1 MVCLGVTVSRANASP
16 ASSDAVATDLRTARR
31 CGVEIWLRMAL
42 SVCDHWCVCGV
53 KRRGKFL
60 GLMMLKV
67 RALAFLTL
75 LKAKR
80 LEEILMLLK
89 R

>member
-1 MVCLGVTVSRANASP
+1 MSRRDCKQGKRF
-16 ASSDAVATDLRTARR
+16 SSLFR
-31 CGVEIWLRMAL
+31 CGSYRFEDRATLWRRDMAPHCF
-42 SVCDHWCVCGV
+42 VTTGCVCGV
-53 KRRGKFL
+53 KRRGKML

-80 LEEILMLLK
+80 LEKILMLLK

>member
-1 MVCLGVTVSRANASP
+1 MPRRDCKQGKRF
-16 ASSDAVATDLRTARR
+16 SSLFR
-31 CGVEIWLRMAL
+31 CGSYIFEDRATLWRRDMAPHCFVTTG
-42 SVCDHWCVCGV
+42 VCAA
-53 KRRGKFL
+53 RSAAAKFW

-80 LEEILMLLK
+80 LEKILMLLK

>member
-16 ASSDAVATDLRTARR
+16 ASSDAVATYLRTARR
-31 CGVEIWLRMAL
+31 CGAEIWLRIAL
-42 SVCDHWCVCGV
+42 WFVTTGVCAA
-53 KRRGKFL
+53 RSAAAKFW

-75 LKAKR
+75 LKANSLDK
-80 LEEILMLLK
+80 ILMLLK